1 MKTVKELIN
10 ELKKFPEDALC
21 YGYEGEGMGIAIRT
35 KDGKKHGFIYAGE
48 SEISK
53 DKETE
58 ILK

>member
-1 MKTVKELIN
+1 MKTVKELTE

-21 YGYEGEGMGIAIRT
+21 YGYEGEGTGIGIVS
-35 KDGKKHGFIYAGE
+35 KDGKKKGFIYAGE

-58 ILK
+58 ELK

>member
-21 YGYEGEGMGIAIRT
+21 YGYEGEGIGIAIRT
-35 KDGKKHGFIYAGE
+35 KDGKQGFIYAGE
-48 SEISK
+48 TEIYR

-58 ILK
+58 LLK